1 MTNMPDPIDLE
12 VGIRIRTRRK
22 LLGISQTQL
31 AQSLGLTFQQVQKY
45 ERGANRVSASTLV
58 RIAQTLK
65 TTVASLVGE
74 HEDGSRDG
82 DMFQHL
88 TLPGSVE
95 LLEAFARM
103 PDSDVRRAIVNLA
116 KTMAG
121 HPEEAALAQK
131 F

>member
-1 MTNMPDPIDLE
+1 MTDKPDPIDVE

-58 RIAQTLK
+58 RIARTLE

-74 HEDGSRDG
+74 HEDGSRDA

-88 TLPGSVE
+88 TLPGSFE
-95 LLEAFARM
+95 LLQAFARM
-103 PDSDVRRAIVNLA
+103 PDGDVRRALVHLA
-116 KTMAG
+116 KAMADG
-121 HPEEAALAQK
+121 PAQAAAA
-131 F
+131 

>member
-1 MTNMPDPIDLE
+1 MTDTPDPIDVE

-58 RIAQTLK
+58 RIARTLE

-74 HEDGSRDG
+74 HENGSRDA

-88 TLPGSVE
+88 TIPGSFE
-95 LLEAFARM
+95 LLQAFARL
-103 PDSDVRRAIVNLA
+103 PDGDVRRALVHLA
-116 KTMAG
+116 KAMAEG
-121 HPEEAALAQK
+121 PTAVAA
-131 F
+131 

>member
-1 MTNMPDPIDLE
+1 MTDTPDPIDVE

-58 RIAQTLK
+58 RIARTLE

-74 HEDGSRDG
+74 HEDGSRDV

-88 TLPGSVE
+88 TIPGSFE
-95 LLEAFARM
+95 LLQAFARM
-103 PDSDVRRAIVNLA
+103 PDGDVRRALVHLA
-116 KTMAG
+116 KAMADG
-121 HPEEAALAQK
+121 PAQAAAA
-131 F
+131 

>member
-1 MTNMPDPIDLE
+1 MTDMPDPIDVE

-58 RIAQTLK
+58 RIARTLE

-74 HEDGSRDG
+74 HEGGARDT
-82 DMFQHL
+82 DLFQHL
-88 TLPGSVE
+88 TTPGSFE
-95 LLEAFARM
+95 LLQAYSRM
-103 PDSDVRRAIVNLA
+103 PEGDVRRALVNLA
-116 KTMAG
+116 KAMADG
-121 HPEEAALAQK
+121 DARCVAA
-131 F
+131 

>member
-1 MTNMPDPIDLE
+1 MTDMPDPIDVE

-22 LLGISQTQL
+22 LLGVSQTQL

-58 RIAQTLK
+58 RIARTLE

-74 HEDGSRDG
+74 HEDGSHDA

-88 TLPGSVE
+88 TIPGSFE
-95 LLEAFARM
+95 LLQAFARM
-103 PDSDVRRAIVNLA
+103 PDSDVRRALVHLA
-116 KTMAG
+116 KAMA
-121 HPEEAALAQK
+121 HDPAQAVAA
-131 F
+131 

>member
-1 MTNMPDPIDLE
+1 MTDTPDPIDVE

-58 RIAQTLK
+58 RIARTLE

-74 HEDGSRDG
+74 HEGGSRDT
-82 DMFQHL
+82 DLFQHL
-88 TLPGSVE
+88 TLPGSFE
-95 LLEAFARM
+95 LLQAYARM
-103 PDSDVRRAIVNLA
+103 PDGDVRRALVNLA
-116 KTMAG
+116 KAMADG
-121 HPEEAALAQK
+121 DSHCKAA
-131 F
+131 

>member
-1 MTNMPDPIDLE
+1 MTDTPDPIDVE

-58 RIAQTLK
+58 RIARTLE

-74 HEDGSRDG
+74 HEDGSRDA

-88 TLPGSVE
+88 TIPGSFE
-95 LLEAFARM
+95 LLQAFARM
-103 PDSDVRRAIVNLA
+103 PDGDVRRALVHLA
-116 KTMAG
+116 KAMADG
-121 HPEEAALAQK
+121 RVQAAAA
-131 F
+131 

>member
-1 MTNMPDPIDLE
+1 MTDMPDPIDVE

-58 RIAQTLK
+58 RIARTLE

-88 TLPGSVE
+88 TLPGSFE
-95 LLEAFARM
+95 LLQAFARM
-103 PDSDVRRAIVNLA
+103 PDGDVRRALVNLA
-116 KTMAG
+116 KAMADG
-121 HPEEAALAQK
+121 PVKAAVA
-131 F
+131 